1 MQEQILE
8 LFKKDNKA
16 LTVDEIFDILDLT
29 TVDDLK
35 SLMKILNEMEDNLLL
50 RKTKKDKYEKHT
62 DELERRGILLSTK
75 GDYSFVKIIDDKIPL
90 KDVYVHNTSLVFYI

>member
-16 LTVDEIFDILDLT
+16 LTVDEIFDSLNLS

-35 SLMKILNEMEDNLLL
+35 NLMKLLNDMEDNLLL
-50 RKTKKDKYEKHT
+50 RRTNKNKYEKHT
-62 DELERRGILLSTK
+62 DLLERKGIVLSTK
-75 GDYSFVKIIDDKIPL
+75 GDYSFVKIIDDK
-90 KDVYVHNTSLVFYI
+90 DFF

>member
-16 LTVDEIFDILDLT
+16 LTVDEIFDILALT

-35 SLMKILNEMEDNLLL
+35 SLMKILLLL
-50 RKTKKDKYEKHT
+50 VFFSLSIGILSWYENQRKYE
-62 DELERRGILLSTK
+62 
-75 GDYSFVKIIDDKIPL
+75 
-90 KDVYVHNTSLVFYI
+90 N